1 MREVKMSLTIHL
13 TEQKEGTFL
22 IRPEG
27 RLDSDTYILFEE
39 KTELALNKKTK
50 ILILDLEKL
59 EYISSIGLSSIF
71 KANKYVEDNGGTFI
85 MRNLQP
91 QIKKIFEIVKVL
103 PDRPVFENM
112 EEVDEYLDLM
122 QKKEIEKQ
130 KNLPE
135 E

>member
-1 MREVKMSLTIHL
+1 MSLKIHL
-13 TEQKEGTFL
+13 TEQREDTFL
-22 IRPEG
+22 VKAEG
-27 RLDSDTYILFEE
+27 RLDSETYILFEE
-39 KTELALNKKTK
+39 KIDSVLNEKIK

-71 KANKYVEDNGGTFI
+71 KANKYVEENGGTFI
-85 MRNLQP
+85 MTNLQP

-103 PDRPVFENM
+103 PDKPVFENM

-122 QKKEIEKQ
+122 QKREIEKQ